1 LHDRRGLS
9 LLGEREA
16 SSRRSSGDGELR
28 ERMIDSISCEFG
40 QAEASGDVPKL
51 REEDEAR
58 GRSRGHLTSSESTVF
73 VVGDCGL
80 RR

>member
-1 LHDRRGLS
+1 
-9 LLGEREA
+9 
-16 SSRRSSGDGELR
+16 
-28 ERMIDSISCEFG
+28 MIDSIPYELG
-40 QAEASGDVPKL
+40 QAEASGDAPEL

-58 GRSRGHLTSSESTVF
+58 GRSRGRLTSSESTVF